1 MLRSELYNRVL
12 DRKVLTSR
20 AQALHNISRMKQ
32 YILNGKNSL
41 GTVDSHIE
49 DYRTKER
56 MEEEFARIKETFRNS
71 PHAEMMEEG
80 DRHFKVKVGRVTFE
94 YYITEREI

>member
-1 MLRSELYNRVL
+1 
-12 DRKVLTSR
+12 
-20 AQALHNISRMKQ
+20 MKQ

-41 GTVDSHIE
+41 GTVNSNIE
-49 DYRTKER
+49 DYATEER
-56 MEEEFARIKETFRNS
+56 MKQEFSRIKETFRNN
-71 PHAEMMEEG
+71 PHADMLEEG

>member
-1 MLRSELYNRVL
+1 
-12 DRKVLTSR
+12 
-20 AQALHNISRMKQ
+20 MKQ

-41 GTVDSHIE
+41 GQVDSHIE

-56 MEEEFARIKETFRNS
+56 MEEGFARIKEVYRNN
-71 PHAEMMEEG
+71 PLAEMLEEG
-80 DRHFKVKVGRVTFE
+80 DRHFKVKMGGVTFK

>member
-1 MLRSELYNRVL
+1 
-12 DRKVLTSR
+12 
-20 AQALHNISRMKQ
+20 MKQ

-41 GTVDSHIE
+41 ETVNSHIE

-56 MEEEFARIKETFRNS
+56 MEEEFARIKEVYRNN
-71 PHAEMMEEG
+71 PHEEMLEEG
-80 DRHFKVKVGRVTFE
+80 DRHFKVKVGRVTFK

>member
-1 MLRSELYNRVL
+1 
-12 DRKVLTSR
+12 
-20 AQALHNISRMKQ
+20 MKQ

-41 GTVDSHIE
+41 GQVDSHIE
-49 DYRTKER
+49 DYRTKEI
-56 MEEEFARIKETFRNS
+56 MVEEFSRIKETFRNN

-80 DRHFKVKVGRVTFE
+80 DRHFKVKMGGVTTYK

>member
-1 MLRSELYNRVL
+1 
-12 DRKVLTSR
+12 
-20 AQALHNISRMKQ
+20 MKQ

-41 GTVDSHIE
+41 GQVDSHIE

-56 MEEEFARIKETFRNS
+56 MEEGFARIKDVYRNN
-71 PHAEMMEEG
+71 PHAEMLEEG
-80 DRHFKVKVGRVTFE
+80 DRFFKVKMGGVTFK

>member
-1 MLRSELYNRVL
+1 
-12 DRKVLTSR
+12 
-20 AQALHNISRMKQ
+20 MKQ

-41 GTVDSHIE
+41 GQVNSHNE
-49 DYRTKER
+49 DYATEER
-56 MEEEFARIKETFRNS
+56 MKQEFSRIKETFRNN
-71 PHAEMMEEG
+71 PHAVMLEEG

>member
-1 MLRSELYNRVL
+1 MHNRVL

-20 AQALHNISRMKQ
+20 AQALHNNQDMKQ

-56 MEEEFARIKETFRNS
+56 MEQEFSRIKGIFRNN
-71 PHAEMMEEG
+71 PHAEMLEEG
-80 DRHFKVKVGRVTFE
+80 DRHFKVKIGRVTFK

>member
-1 MLRSELYNRVL
+1 
-12 DRKVLTSR
+12 
-20 AQALHNISRMKQ
+20 MKQ

-41 GTVDSHIE
+41 GTVYSHIE

-56 MEEEFARIKETFRNS
+56 MEEEFARIKDVYRNN
-71 PHAEMMEEG
+71 PLAEMLEEG
-80 DRHFKVKVGRVTFE
+80 DLFFKVKMGGVTFK

>member
-1 MLRSELYNRVL
+1 
-12 DRKVLTSR
+12 
-20 AQALHNISRMKQ
+20 
-32 YILNGKNSL
+32 
-41 GTVDSHIE
+41 
-49 DYRTKER
+49 
-56 MEEEFARIKETFRNS
+56 MEEEFSRIKEIFRNN